1 MAADVADVTDDAIPG
16 FFSLGTDTAGCAVTD
31 GMLVGTGATK
41 AAVEATGAVEAAVGA
56 GATID
61 AAVEAA
67 AEAADC
73 TAATE
78 DAIADCT
85 AATEDAIADSM
96 AGAAD
101 AVTDVVDAIPGRFSF
116 GAATTGAAESTA
128 AGAADANDGGTLE
141 AAAAFDFTIPG
152 FATPGFFFGRL
163 ARISSRSFISA

>member
-1 MAADVADVTDDAIPG
+1 MATDVADAIPG
-16 FFSLGTDTAGCAVTD
+16 FFSLGTDTGAVTD
-31 GMLVGTGATK
+31 GMLVG
-41 AAVEATGAVEAAVGA
+41 AVEAAVDATGTEAA

-67 AEAADC
+67 VEAADC

-101 AVTDVVDAIPGRFSF
+101 ATGAGTDVVDAIPGRFSF
-116 GAATTGAAESTA
+116 GTGTSTAEGAAEGTAA
-128 AGAADANDGGTLE
+128 AGAAANDEGTA

-163 ARISSRSFISA
+163 ARISSRSFMSA